1 MQESLASVM
10 GLFRNIIF
18 KELFLWAKLVFVSAS
33 LGQFCVC
40 PGKETK
46 LGCESF
52 CVSAYNSDAE
62 RTPHWLD
69 QASSA
74 GLT

>member
-1 MQESLASVM
+1 M

-18 KELFLWAKLVFVSAS
+18 KELFLWAQLFFVLAS

-46 LGCESF
+46 HGCDSF
-52 CVSAYNSDAE
+52 CVSAYNSDTK
-62 RTPHWLD
+62 RTPHGLD

>member
-1 MQESLASVM
+1 M

-18 KELFLWAKLVFVSAS
+18 KGLSMWAKLFFVLVS
-33 LGQFCVC
+33 LGQFRVC
-40 PGKETK
+40 SGKETK
-46 LGCESF
+46 HGCDSF
-52 CVSAYNSDAE
+52 CFSAYNSDTK

-69 QASSA
+69 QTSSS